1 MSDIEDSWLPPAE
14 AMRLLGV
21 SRKNL
26 NRMCRDGLL
35 HCKKRGRTWYV
46 HKDEFE

>member
-1 MSDIEDSWLPPAE
+1 MARGNWLDPEE
-14 AMRLLGV
+14 AMAVLHV

-35 HCKKRGRTWYV
+35 RCRKFGRTWYV
-46 HKDEFE
+46 HKSELE